1 MVVNPTVTI
10 NLVRR
15 DNLKDP
21 KVKILEDYL
30 EDQTFLGTTIMITKR
45 LISAR

>member
-1 MVVNPTVTI
+1 MVVNQIITI

-15 DNLKDP
+15 DKDP

-30 EDQTFLGTTIMITKR
+30 EDQTFLDTA
-45 LISAR
+45 LQYYYDY